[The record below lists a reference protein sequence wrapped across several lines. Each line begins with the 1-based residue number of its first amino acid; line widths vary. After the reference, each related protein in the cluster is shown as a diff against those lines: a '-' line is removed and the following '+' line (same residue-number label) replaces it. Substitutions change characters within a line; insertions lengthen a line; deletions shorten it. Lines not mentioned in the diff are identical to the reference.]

1 MGFYEM
7 GCACSDKPNAT
18 SGAESNLVK
27 SEKLLKQAAA
37 MRKQA
42 DAEQAKGNW
51 TRASALKDQATEY
64 ERQANALPTLPK
76 TKARVNA
83 ATKKKEAAWIA
94 KLPGVGVAVGIAA
107 TLGLV
112 GYAASKKRV

>member
-7 GCACSDKPNAT
+7 GCDCSPTKV
-18 SGAESNLVK
+18 SGADSPLIQ
-27 SEKLLKQAAA
+27 SEKLYKQAKAL
-37 MRKQA
+37 R
-42 DAEQAKGNW
+42 EQAAKERKAGNW
-51 TRASALKDQATEY
+51 TRASDLEDKATEY
-64 ERQANALPTLPK
+64 ERQAASVKTLPK
-76 TKARVNA
+76 TKARVQA

-112 GYAASKKRV
+112 GYAASKKRA